1 MEITNRGDAS
11 DYPVL
16 AESKMYIC
24 TVRWHAR
31 ALPEADLRF
40 MVSLLNADTK
50 ILLQGYKY
58 VIPAGT
64 EQFGATT
71 FQINIPIEY
80 QGTAS
85 WRLEVTLIPISH
97 IVTDIYITTTTGFE
111 EPTDTRRYAWAVNT
125 SPIPEFSTT
134 MIGLVL
140 FLSVLTYLVL
150 SRKHQTMRKG
160 VHDKIDRY
168 FKKQIKSIR
177 SR

>member
-1 MEITNRGDAS
+1 
-11 DYPVL
+11 
-16 AESKMYIC
+16 
-24 TVRWHAR
+24 
-31 ALPEADLRF
+31 

-80 QGTAS
+80 QGVVS
-85 WRLEVTLIPISH
+85 WRLEVRLNPLLFAL
-97 IVTDIYITTTTGFE
+97 DGR
-111 EPTDTRRYAWAVNT
+111 EPTPADTYGWAVNT

-150 SRKHQTMRKG
+150 SRKHQRCLKRT
-160 VHDKIDRY
+160 
-168 FKKQIKSIR
+168 
-177 SR
+177 

>member
-1 MEITNRGDAS
+1 
-11 DYPVL
+11 
-16 AESKMYIC
+16 
-24 TVRWHAR
+24 
-31 ALPEADLRF
+31 
-40 MVSLLNADTK
+40 MVSLLDANTK
-50 ILLQGYKY
+50 ILLQAYEY
-58 VIPAGT
+58 TIPADT
-64 EQFGATT
+64 EKLGATT

-80 QGTAS
+80 QGVVS
-85 WRLEVTLIPISH
+85 WRLEVRLNPLLFAL
-97 IVTDIYITTTTGFE
+97 DGR
-111 EPTDTRRYAWAVNT
+111 EPTPADTYGWAVNT